1 MAKGAGGVALPSGEA
16 PARRPPPAAPGAA
29 PIAPGRPRRGAPL
42 GHRVRRRLP
51 GAASVLL
58 AAFVLAVLFGPV
70 LMLALFSFNDSSII
84 SLPWEGFT
92 TRWYEQAASDSQALD
107 AVLNSLL
114 VASIVTAGSLV
125 LGTLAAW
132 GLTRLRF
139 RGRGLVAGLHGSVL
153 VVPWLIIGVAG
164 LIFFSQLGVTLS
176 LRTIGLMHL
185 VVTFPLVVA
194 IISAGLVRFSR
205 SLEEAAI
212 DLGASQAQ
220 MIRHVVLPQIAPSL
234 AAAAIFAFAWSFN
247 NFEISFFNGGFEQT
261 FPVWVFSILRQSENL
276 PLVNA
281 VSTAI
286 ALAQVIAVFGAWR
299 LMKRMTRKRGGDRVL
314 TELMTGGVR

>member
-1 MAKGAGGVALPSGEA
+1 MSEAVVIAPRPAAAG
-16 PARRPPPAAPGAA
+16 PPAAQ
-29 PIAPGRPRRGAPL
+29 RRGL
-42 GHRVRRRLP
+42 GSRVRRRLP
-51 GAASVLL
+51 AVASVAVIGLALL
-58 AAFVLAVLFGPV
+58 IMFGPV

-92 TRWYEQAASDSQALD
+92 THWYEEAWSTQEAREAI
-107 AVLNSLL
+107 VNSLV
-114 VASIVTAGSLV
+114 VAAFVTAASLV

-139 RGRGLVAGLHGSVL
+139 PGRGLLAGLHGSVL

-164 LIFFSQLGVTLS
+164 LIFFSQSGVALS
-176 LRTIGLMHL
+176 LTTVALMQL

-205 SLEEAAI
+205 SVEEAAI

-220 MIRHVVLPQIAPSL
+220 MLRHVVIPQIAPSL

-247 NFEISFFNGGFEQT
+247 NFEVSFFTGGFEQT

-276 PLVNA
+276 PMVNA
-281 VSTAI
+281 VSTVI
-286 ALAQVIAVFGAWR
+286 ALAQVIAVFAAWLLIKR
-299 LMKRMTRKRGGDRVL
+299 LTRHRGGDSAL
-314 TELMTGGVR
+314 TELMTGGAR

>member
-1 MAKGAGGVALPSGEA
+1 MAGSPGRVAAAPPA
-16 PARRPPPAAPGAA
+16 PARADAAAPVE
-29 PIAPGRPRRGAPL
+29 RPL
-42 GHRVRRRLP
+42 GHRVRSRLP
-51 GAASVLL
+51 GLAGGLL
-58 AAFVLAVLFGPV
+58 VAFVMVVLFGPV

-92 TRWYEQAASDSQALD
+92 TKWYEEAWNNGQARD
-107 AVLNSLL
+107 AVVNSLI
-114 VASIVTAGSLV
+114 VATIVMVLSVV

-139 RGRGLVAGLHGSVL
+139 RGRGFIAGLNGAVL

-164 LIFFSQLGVTLS
+164 LIFFSEIGVSLS
-176 LRTIGLMHL
+176 LQTITLMHL

-194 IISAGLVRFSR
+194 IVSAGLVRFQR

-212 DLGASQAQ
+212 DLGATQRQ
-220 MIRHVVLPQIAPSL
+220 MLRYVVLPQVGPSI
-234 AAAAIFAFAWSFN
+234 AAASIFAFAWSFN

-276 PLVNA
+276 PVVNA
-281 VSTAI
+281 VSTVIAI
-286 ALAQVIAVFGAWR
+286 AQILAVFGAWA
-299 LMKRMTRKRGGDRVL
+299 LMKRLTRSEGEGSETL
-314 TELMTGGVR
+314 TGLLTGGAR